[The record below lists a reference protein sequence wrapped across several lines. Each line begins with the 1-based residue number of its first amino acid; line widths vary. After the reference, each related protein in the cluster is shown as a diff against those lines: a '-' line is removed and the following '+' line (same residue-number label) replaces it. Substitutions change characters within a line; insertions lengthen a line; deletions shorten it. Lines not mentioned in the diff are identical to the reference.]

1 MEEGICFS
9 LYSLKLNILF
19 LWYLSLA
26 IVKDREM
33 LKYIFMHL
41 KPRLNTSGCVY
52 GRIVILKNY
61 IIIKKQLDHRM
72 NLLT

>member
-9 LYSLKLNILF
+9 LYFIKLTIVF

-33 LKYIFMHL
+33 YTFIHL
-41 KPRLNTSGCVY
+41 KPKLNASGCVY

-61 IIIKKQLDHRM
+61 IIIKKHLDHRM
-72 NLLT
+72 KLLT